1 MKCSKCNEKHAVIQL
16 TIEVSEETKIY
27 YICRDCAKKMGFVSP
42 LESAK
47 FPLDEIL
54 ADIQNLP
61 PGTPAVEEET
71 SLTVKMKPGL
81 SCDNCGLT
89 FDEFMRI
96 GRCGCSN
103 CYTAF
108 KPNMDAIL
116 ESIHGTT
123 QHIGRTP
130 VTEEPVMEAYVEK
143 NRLEAELREAIAT
156 EDYEKAADIRDQ
168 MKDLV

>member
-1 MKCSKCNEKHAVIQL
+1 MKCSKCKEKKALIQI
-16 TIEVSEETKIY
+16 TIEVNEETKVY
-27 YICRDCAKKMGFVSP
+27 YICRDCAEAMGFASP
-42 LESAK
+42 LESAS

-54 ADIQNLP
+54 ANLQDLSP
-61 PGTPAVEEET
+61 ATPADEDET
-71 SLTVKMKPGL
+71 VLTVEMKPGL
-81 SCDNCGLT
+81 KCDNCGLT
-89 FDEFMRI
+89 FDDFMRI
-96 GRCGCSN
+96 GRCGCSK

-130 VTEEPVMEAYVEK
+130 ITEEPVMEQYVQK
-143 NRLEAELREAIAT
+143 NRLEEELREAIAT